1 MFKHILGQAIYQFI
15 ILLIII
21 FYGDQ
26 FIPEYSDS
34 LDDEILKDNRD
45 LNYYKY
51 NVIDGKKYVRSGR
64 LINISD
70 SDEEDYAPIEKVLI

>member
-34 LDDEILKDNRD
+34 LDDEILKVSKKAAAANCVSGDNV
-45 LNYYKY
+45 NT
-51 NVIDGKKYVRSGR
+51 NVSSSGNTTTTTTTKKDCS
-64 LINISD
+64 LS
-70 SDEEDYAPIEKVLI
+70 